1 MERGKEQGRK
11 LYSLDME
18 NELSEEGK
26 KREYERELSAELNLV
41 KKMWDLKK
49 VEYLGKM
56 DYEQERED

>member
-1 MERGKEQGRK
+1 
-11 LYSLDME
+11 ME